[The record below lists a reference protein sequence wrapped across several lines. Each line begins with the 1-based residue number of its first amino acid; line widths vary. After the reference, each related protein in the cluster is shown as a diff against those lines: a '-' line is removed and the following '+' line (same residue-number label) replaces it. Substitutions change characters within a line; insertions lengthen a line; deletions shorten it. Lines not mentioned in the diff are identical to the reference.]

1 MEKRM
6 ILGNISLTPK
16 LSQLNKR
23 PSASEFFNST
33 VLQEYTRAT
42 NVRLRLLRTK
52 TLLGHLVAVSRQ
64 DPTVTRRYFYSIKDI
79 SIGGRCRCNGHA
91 DTCDITDPED
101 SYKLICRFNITHVVI
116 TASTA
121 APDLSKKQ
129 GVSQRATFPTLSAN
143 TAYFI
148 FLFVKTACNC
158 FGHSEQCVYNSTV
171 DEMKLSPDI
180 HGKVEGGG
188 VCQNCRDNTEACQC
202 SYFYATG
209 NCAEGSGQYE
219 CRKEFQPPNCDSCS
233 FGHNDYPNCKPC
245 DCHPNGTVDSHCE
258 AEGEQRPSQYNYAGK
273 FCDKCREGFYNFP
286 ECLPCKCDAAGAQTD
301 ICDPETGCSCDQK
314 GTVAEICEKN
324 LGKCLCAEGY
334 EGDRCDA
341 AQILSSKTYNDNQ
354 WHHVEAVRLGR
365 DGVLK
370 VDASEQGGA
379 VSDRLYVGGYPGEH
393 KLPDVSNTGFDGCVD
408 NVQIMSISV
417 DLSKNINALD
427 VVPGCPEESPDY
439 DRLSGVSATDNTFQ
453 LILRSNTTHPHG
465 LILFAS
471 DGTENAISLRME
483 NGILIFKTGESELKS
498 KPVTF
503 EDEEEID
510 YHLTPLSSLTTPP
523 SSPTTPTVLPSQAP
537 TPVGLCALPV
547 SPPKDPNVTYGS
559 GHQFGTTNGSRIE
572 YPSFAPKL
580 KSKFD
585 VSLQF
590 KTISQYGTILY
601 AANELH
607 TEYVRFG
614 FSGSAQPALLES
626 SKTYNDGEWHELW
639 LKQDGLDGELIIDS
653 KSVTQ
658 GRAGGN
664 KSTIS
669 LTDTVYIGGLDPKL
683 HEQVLGNIMDS
694 STFFEGCLRNFR
706 MHSRPIK
713 NAKNPSQSFGVIPCS
728 DRVERDTYFSVEGRY
743 VKRANKFRVL
753 NEFDVKLDFKSRSP
767 SGFMLG
773 VFSQNK
779 EDFLSLQ
786 MKNGKI
792 KFSVENVNGII
803 STSFEPPEPHFFCN
817 SEWHSLPAVKA
828 KNVVSLSVN
837 KVFVEPGIGIGG
849 SFRTD
854 VKDPLYV
861 GSHPD
866 AQKLFEENRLET
878 TETFIGCIRDRDIH
892 SNGKQE
898 EH

>member
-1 MEKRM
+1 MSVGKNSNRQTATVVVLDTTITPIANLATV
-6 ILGNISLTPK
+6 ILMVLLILIVKQKASNVLVSITMLESSVTSAGKDFTIFLNVFPVSVTQQEPK
-16 LSQLNKR
+16 QIFVIQKLVIVLVR
-23 PSASEFFNST
+23 T
-33 VLQEYTRAT
+33 VMVVE
-42 NVRLRLLRTK
+42 
-52 TLLGHLVAVSRQ
+52 
-64 DPTVTRRYFYSIKDI
+64 
-79 SIGGRCRCNGHA
+79 
-91 DTCDITDPED
+91 TCDQCNNGYYD
-101 SYKLICRFNITHVVI
+101 
-116 TASTA
+116 
-121 APDLSKKQ
+121 
-129 GVSQRATFPTLSAN
+129 FPGCT
-143 TAYFI
+143 
-148 FLFVKTACNC
+148 C
-158 FGHSEQCVYNSTV
+158 
-171 DEMKLSPDI
+171 
-180 HGKVEGGG
+180 
-188 VCQNCRDNTEACQC
+188 
-202 SYFYATG
+202 
-209 NCAEGSGQYE
+209 
-219 CRKEFQPPNCDSCS
+219 
-233 FGHNDYPNCKPC
+233 
-245 DCHPNGTVDSHCE
+245 
-258 AEGEQRPSQYNYAGK
+258 
-273 FCDKCREGFYNFP
+273 
-286 ECLPCKCDAAGAQTD
+286 
-301 ICDPETGCSCDQK
+301 CSCDQK

-427 VVPGCPEESPDY
+427 VVPGCPEEQYEP
-439 DRLSGVSATDNTFQ
+439 T
-453 LILRSNTTHPHG
+453 
-465 LILFAS
+465 
-471 DGTENAISLRME
+471 
-483 NGILIFKTGESELKS
+483 ESELKDTYFELPFNPYLINYFLKLIKYEIS
-498 KPVTF
+498 PLLTKYINHSIIECEFPDCLKEIKVIPLWKDSDPTNPGNYRPLSIVSPISKIYEMSVVQQINKFLKINNLLCDNQYGFREKLKPVTF

-607 TEYVRFG
+607 TEYVAAYLVDGKVRFG